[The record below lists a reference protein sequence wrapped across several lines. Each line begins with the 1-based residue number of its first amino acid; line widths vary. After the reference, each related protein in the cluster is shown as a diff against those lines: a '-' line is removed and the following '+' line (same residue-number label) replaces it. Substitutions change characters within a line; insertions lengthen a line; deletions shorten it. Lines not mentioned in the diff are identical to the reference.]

1 MSCPLCI
8 EFPQAVYHVM
18 NRGAG
23 RREMFLGKEGN
34 ENFLETLA
42 ETHAL
47 WRVDVFAYC
56 LISRQRSISIC

>member
-1 MSCPLCI
+1 MLHPLRI

-18 NRGAG
+18 NRGAR
-23 RREMFLGKEGN
+23 RREVFLGKEDI

-47 WRVDVFAYC
+47 WGVEVFAFC

>member
-1 MSCPLCI
+1 MLHPLRI
-8 EFPQAVYHVM
+8 EFPQAVYDVM
-18 NRGAG
+18 NRGAR
-23 RREMFLGKEGN
+23 RREVFLGKEDI

-47 WRVDVFAYC
+47 WGVEVFAFC

>member
-1 MSCPLCI
+1 MSCPLRI

-18 NRGAG
+18 NRAG
-23 RREMFLGKEGN
+23 RREVFLGKEGN

-47 WRVDVFAYC
+47 WGVDVFAYC
-56 LISRQRSISIC
+56 FISRQRSISIC